1 MPPLSLSLTPTRR
14 AKYCE
19 LFHSIN
25 FLETRVSCLQRSRN
39 FQKGDGL
46 WGLRG
51 IRVIHPGSPSTGP
64 TEKGLIFGCYF
75 FQKLYLPL
83 TGSCWGA
90 KKGGITSF
98 SREHVACSSKGK
110 IMPPHLVSCIFTSE
124 WMGKCVSTQIFLM
137 EKKEPLLVP
146 RSTDIFELPSD
157 AHSSKGTSCI
167 QSWFSHHS
175 KIFFHVHNT
184 ELSHTKHSR
193 KPPWK

>member
-19 LFHSIN
+19 LVYLIN

-39 FQKGDGL
+39 FPKGDGL
-46 WGLRG
+46 WAFWFPF
-51 IRVIHPGSPSTGP
+51 HWTHW
-64 TEKGLIFGCYF
+64 EGLIFGCYF

-98 SREHVACSSKGK
+98 TREHVACSSKGK

-146 RSTDIFELPSD
+146 SSTDIFELPSD
-157 AHSSKGTSCI
+157 SHCSKGTSCI

-175 KIFFHVHNT
+175 NFF
-184 ELSHTKHSR
+184 SCS
-193 KPPWK
+193 